1 MSDGIQET
9 QYKLNFYILS
19 KLVYISSIPV
29 LTEISLFAY
38 QQ

>member
-19 KLVYISSIPV
+19 KLVSSIPV